1 MSVMISQILQVG
13 IHCNVQVVSC
23 LYTFIY
29 IACSL
34 PFCCISLRAHA
45 CSFSVFVCSL
55 RAFPAFIHLHV
66 SHHANL
72 DRIFTN

>member
-13 IHCNVQVVSC
+13 IHCNAQVVSC
-23 LYTFIY
+23 VYTFIC
-29 IACSL
+29 IARSL
-34 PFCCISLRAHA
+34 PFCWISLRAH
-45 CSFSVFVCSL
+45 VCSL
-55 RAFPAFIHLHV
+55 SVFMYSLHAFPAFIHLHV